1 VVDNTLVSD
10 NLQGEWRMA
19 DILHRVGIKSSLDEV
34 YKALT
39 TREGLAAW
47 WTNNTQ
53 GESKV
58 GGALKFR
65 FSSGGSEIGGF
76 DMKVLELQPAKRV
89 LWQVV
94 EGPPEWIGTRI
105 SFDLKQAGHHAIVL
119 FKHQGWKE
127 PVEFMHHCSTKWA
140 TYLVSLKALVETRKG
155 SPNPNDTHISGD
167 GPD

>member
-1 VVDNTLVSD
+1 
-10 NLQGEWRMA
+10 MA
-19 DILHRVGIKSSLDEV
+19 DILHRVGIESSPNEV

-53 GESKV
+53 GESNV
-58 GGALKFR
+58 GGVLQFR
-65 FSSGGSEIGGF
+65 FGAGGVEIGGF
-76 DMKVLELQPAKRV
+76 DMKVLELHPAKRV

-94 EGPPEWIGTRI
+94 DGPAEWIGTQV
-105 SFDLKQAGHHAIVL
+105 SFDLKQAGDHAIVL

-140 TYLVSLKALVETRKG
+140 IYLMSLKSLVETGKG
-155 SPNPNDTHISGD
+155 TPNPNDTHISGD

>member
-1 VVDNTLVSD
+1 MV
-10 NLQGEWRMA
+10 

-58 GGALKFR
+58 GGVLKFR
-65 FSSGGSEIGGF
+65 FSAGGVEIGGF
-76 DMKVLELQPAKRV
+76 DMKVLELHPAKRV

-94 EGPPEWIGTRI
+94 DGPADWIGTKV
-105 SFDLKQAGHHAIVL
+105 SFDLKQVGDYAIVL
-119 FKHQGWKE
+119 FKHQDWKE

-140 TYLVSLKALVETRKG
+140 IYLMSLKALVETGKG
-155 SPNPNDTHISGD
+155 TPNPNDTHISGD